1 MSITTSQ
8 LAGRLFPAV
17 PVPFGRDGALHE
29 AALKRYANW
38 MADHAI
44 GGVAIWAHT
53 GRGLRLSDADLG
65 RVITTWRSELPAESI
80 VIAAAG
86 PLPTVGQPDQVI
98 ARARSMARRAADHGA
113 AAILVH
119 PPASFRDH
127 SHRDELVLEYHA
139 RIAEIG
145 LPLLLFYLYEAA
157 GGISYPPKFVWGI
170 HAARRLGLV
179 GDGGII
185 RYLDLARRGALSA
198 ISRGDLDSQS
208 S

>member
-145 LPLLLFYLYEAA
+145 LPLLLFYL
-157 GGISYPPKFVWGI
+157 
-170 HAARRLGLV
+170 
-179 GDGGII
+179 
-185 RYLDLARRGALSA
+185 
-198 ISRGDLDSQS
+198 
-208 S
+208 